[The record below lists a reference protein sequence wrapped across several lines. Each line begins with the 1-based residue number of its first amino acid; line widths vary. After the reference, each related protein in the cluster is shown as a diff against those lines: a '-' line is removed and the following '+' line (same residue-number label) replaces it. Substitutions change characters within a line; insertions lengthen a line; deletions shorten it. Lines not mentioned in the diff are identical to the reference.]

1 MNARKRPTAA
11 FIGVLVFGFVLYFVM
26 CALQPSLGSTL
37 FDYNTWLDKMQTS
50 AFWRFLW
57 MIGDATEP
65 HFHKTILGG
74 AFVFIG
80 SVIAYL
86 LDRKQSK
93 YRGTPM
99 AYGMS
104 KIWPWIFA
112 AAFLSLGIT
121 TTLFGGLRIE
131 GDAWS
136 ATFIPYVSVA
146 SAVILL
152 YGARIETL
160 LTGAVLGAIFTTTT
174 TIYLR
179 NVILFPLGLPGV
191 IGSVS
196 GMWIGGI
203 ITFEICR
210 FLPWMKMKPLPAEE
224 MSPAKVE
231 GETPVSEYKFLYPN
245 KFFIRRMLADYS
257 EPMFVGN
264 EIAGA
269 CLIIGSLLSWLLN
282 PMHPYYGTGLFPAC
296 ILSQIL
302 TGSIAMY
309 IYWDGWLDN
318 DSFPTFVPV
327 VSVAP
332 AMVLQFG
339 GSMPIIVISAILGA
353 LTCPPVARMINDR
366 IPPYWGGMVGST
378 ASMAIC
384 SFVTTMFL
392 KYLLMAFPVLAG

>member
-1 MNARKRPTAA
+1 
-11 FIGVLVFGFVLYFVM
+11 
-26 CALQPSLGSTL
+26 
-37 FDYNTWLDKMQTS
+37 
-50 AFWRFLW
+50 

-65 HFHKTILGG
+65 HFHKTLFGG
-74 AFVFIG
+74 LFVFIG
-80 SVIAYL
+80 SAAAWI
-86 LDRKQSK
+86 LDRRQSK
-93 YRGTPM
+93 YRGIPM

-104 KIWPWIFA
+104 RIWPWIFA
-112 AAFLSLGIT
+112 AAFLSMGIVT
-121 TTLFGGLRIE
+121 VLFGGLRIE

-146 SAVILL
+146 SAVIIL
-152 YGARIETL
+152 YGARLETL
-160 LTGAVLGAIFTTTT
+160 LTGAVLGAVFTTTV

-179 NVILFPLGLPGV
+179 NAILFPLGLPGV

-210 FLPWMKMKPLPAEE
+210 FLPWMKAKPLPAAE
-224 MSPAKVE
+224 MSPVKVP
-231 GETPVSEYKFLYPN
+231 GELSVAEYKLTHPN
-245 KFFIRRMLADYS
+245 GFFIRRMLADYS
-257 EPMFVGN
+257 EPMYVGN

-269 CLIIGSLLSWLLN
+269 ALILGSLISWALE

-302 TGSIAMY
+302 TGAIAMY
-309 IYWDGWLDN
+309 IYWDGWMEN
-318 DSFPTFVPV
+318 DAFPTFVPV

-339 GSMPIIVISAILGA
+339 GAMPVIVISAILGA

-366 IPPYWGGMVGST
+366 IPPHWGSMVGST

-384 SFVTTMFL
+384 SFVTTVFL
-392 KYLLMAFPVLAG
+392 QYLFMAFPFLLG